1 MFSSLQRKGL
11 ERQFEFQKYITK
23 PDRKKLAARL
33 NLKDAQVKVWFQVIF
48 ALSFLLVHKI
58 NHFFSQNRRMKWRHT
73 TRGTTLPSKV
83 GDISTEAHDDDDDH
97 FTSSSEGEDA
107 DIDVDN

>member
-1 MFSSLQRKGL
+1 
-11 ERQFEFQKYITK
+11 
-23 PDRKKLAARL
+23 
-33 NLKDAQVKVWFQVIF
+33 
-48 ALSFLLVHKI
+48 
-58 NHFFSQNRRMKWRHT
+58 MKWRHT

-83 GDISTEAHDDDDDH
+83 GDISTEAHEEDDH